1 MISSWELIINL
12 WGCKMKYEE
21 IYNMIRMICGS
32 LLMVGMFAIP
42 SCEDDRVEEE
52 VVLEPNMQMWVNG
65 DPIDPFTYYGSIT
78 TFGQKKLGEDG
89 KIKKLLVFH
98 FQREVGRVLPTLE
111 HYATIWYDE
120 DAEDNSNLIDPGMY
134 LNYGAEDTL
143 DREQSINLE
152 IIGSQ
157 DYTNFGQAEITKIE
171 DNKVSGVVNG
181 QFYNPYRDELQI
193 ALLVFDNIEIG
204 MDPEGTFYDGE

>member
-1 MISSWELIINL
+1 
-12 WGCKMKYEE
+12 MKYYE
-21 IYNMIRMICGS
+21 IYNNVRLFC
-32 LLMVGMFAIP
+32 LMGILSIFTL
-42 SCEDDRVEEE
+42 SCEDKVVEEE
-52 VVLEPNMQMWVNG
+52 VVLEPSMQMWVNG
-65 DPIDPFTYYGSIT
+65 DPINPFTYYGSIT

-98 FQREVGRVLPTLE
+98 FQREVGRVLPELE

-120 DAEDNSNLIDPGMY
+120 DGEDDNNLIDQGMY

-143 DREQSINLE
+143 SREQSINLE

-204 MDPEGTFYDGE
+204 MDPEGTFYDDD

>member
-1 MISSWELIINL
+1 MTH
-12 WGCKMKYEE
+12 EE
-21 IYNMIRMICGS
+21 IYNYVRMICGS
-32 LLMVGMFAIP
+32 LLMVGMFVIP
-42 SCEDDRVEEE
+42 SCEDNEVQEE
-52 VVLEPNMQMWVNG
+52 VVLEPSMQMWVNG
-65 DPIDPFTYYGSIT
+65 DPINPYTYYGSIT
-78 TFGQKKLGEDG
+78 TFGKKELGEDG

-120 DAEDNSNLIDPGMY
+120 DGEDNNNLIDAGMY

-143 DREQSINLE
+143 DRDKTINLE

-157 DYTNFGQAEITKIE
+157 DYTNFGQAEITKVE
-171 DNKVSGVVNG
+171 DGKVSGIVNG

-204 MDPEGTFYDGE
+204 VDPEGTFYDDE

>member
-1 MISSWELIINL
+1 
-12 WGCKMKYEE
+12 MKHEE
-21 IYNMIRMICGS
+21 IYNYVRMICGS

-42 SCEDDRVEEE
+42 SCEDNRVEEE

-120 DAEDNSNLIDPGMY
+120 DAEDNSNLIDPGLY
-134 LNYGAEDTL
+134 LNYGSEDTL

-204 MDPEGTFYDGE
+204 MDPEGTFYDDE

>member
-1 MISSWELIINL
+1 
-12 WGCKMKYEE
+12 MKHEE
-21 IYNMIRMICGS
+21 IYNTVRMICGS

-42 SCEDDRVEEE
+42 SCEDNRVEEE

-65 DPIDPFTYYGSIT
+65 DPINPYTYYGSIT
-78 TFGQKKLGEDG
+78 TFGKKELGEDG

-143 DREQSINLE
+143 DRDKTINLE

-204 MDPEGTFYDGE
+204 MDPEGTFYDDE

>member
-1 MISSWELIINL
+1 MV
-12 WGCKMKYEE
+12 
-21 IYNMIRMICGS
+21 RVICGS
-32 LLMVGMFAIP
+32 LLMAIMFMMP
-42 SCEDDRVEEE
+42 SCEDNVVEKE

-120 DAEDNSNLIDPGMY
+120 DAEDNSNLIDPGLY
-134 LNYGAEDTL
+134 LNYGPEDTL

-171 DNKVSGVVNG
+171 DNKVSGIING

-204 MDPEGTFYDGE
+204 MDPEGTFYDDE

>member
-1 MISSWELIINL
+1 
-12 WGCKMKYEE
+12 MKHEE
-21 IYNMIRMICGS
+21 IYNIVRMICGS

-65 DPIDPFTYYGSIT
+65 DPINPYTYYGSIT
-78 TFGQKKLGEDG
+78 TFGKKELGEDG

-111 HYATIWYDE
+111 HYATIWYDH

-143 DREQSINLE
+143 DRDKTINLE

-157 DYTNFGQAEITKIE
+157 DYTNFGQAEITKVE
-171 DNKVSGVVNG
+171 DNKVSGIVNG

-204 MDPEGTFYDGE
+204 MDPEGTFYDDE

>member
-1 MISSWELIINL
+1 MR
-12 WGCKMKYEE
+12 YEE
-21 IYNMIRMICGS
+21 IYNYVRMICGS
-32 LLMVGMFAIP
+32 LLMVGMFMIP
-42 SCEDDRVEEE
+42 SCEDNEVQEE

-120 DAEDNSNLIDPGMY
+120 DAEDNSNLIDPGLY
-134 LNYGAEDTL
+134 LNYGSEDTL

-171 DNKVSGVVNG
+171 NNKVSGVVNG

>member
-1 MISSWELIINL
+1 
-12 WGCKMKYEE
+12 MKYYE
-21 IYNMIRMICGS
+21 IYNNVRLFC
-32 LLMVGMFAIP
+32 LMGILSIFTL
-42 SCEDDRVEEE
+42 SCEDKVVEEE
-52 VVLEPNMQMWVNG
+52 VVLEPNMEMWVNG
-65 DPIDPFTYYGSIT
+65 DPIDPYTYYGSIT
-78 TFGQKKLGEDG
+78 TFGKKELGEDG

-120 DAEDNSNLIDPGMY
+120 DGDDNNNLIDQGMY

-143 DREQSINLE
+143 DRDKTINLE

-157 DYTNFGQAEITKIE
+157 DYTNFGQAEITKVE
-171 DNKVSGVVNG
+171 DGKVSGIVNG

-204 MDPEGTFYDGE
+204 MDPEGTFYDDE

>member
-1 MISSWELIINL
+1 
-12 WGCKMKYEE
+12 MKYYE
-21 IYNMIRMICGS
+21 IYNNIRLFC
-32 LLMVGMFAIP
+32 LMGILSIFTL
-42 SCEDDRVEEE
+42 SCEDKVVEEE
-52 VVLEPNMQMWVNG
+52 VLEPSMQMWVNG
-65 DPIDPFTYYGSIT
+65 DPIDPYTYYGSIT
-78 TFGQKKLGEDG
+78 TFGSKSLGEDG

-111 HYATIWYDE
+111 HYATIWYDN
-120 DAEDNSNLIDPGMY
+120 DAEDNSDLIDAGMY

-143 DREQSINLE
+143 DRDKTINLE

-157 DYTNFGQAEITKIE
+157 DYTNFGQAEITKVE
-171 DNKVSGVVNG
+171 DGKVSGIVNG

-204 MDPEGTFYDGE
+204 MDPEGTFYTGDD

>member
-1 MISSWELIINL
+1 
-12 WGCKMKYEE
+12 MKHEE
-21 IYNMIRMICGS
+21 IYNYVRMICGS
-32 LLMVGMFAIP
+32 LLMVGMFALP
-42 SCEDDRVEEE
+42 SCEDERVEEE

-65 DPIDPFTYYGSIT
+65 DPIDPYTYYGSIT
-78 TFGQKKLGEDG
+78 TFGKKELGEDG

-120 DAEDNSNLIDPGMY
+120 DGEDNNNLIDAGMY

-143 DREQSINLE
+143 DRDKTINLE

-157 DYTNFGQAEITKIE
+157 DYTNFGQAEITKVE
-171 DNKVSGVVNG
+171 DNKVSGIVNG

-204 MDPEGTFYDGE
+204 MDPEGTFYDDE

>member
-1 MISSWELIINL
+1 MRH
-12 WGCKMKYEE
+12 EE

-65 DPIDPFTYYGSIT
+65 DPINPYTYYGSIT
-78 TFGQKKLGEDG
+78 TFGKKELGEDG

-111 HYATIWYDE
+111 HYATIWYDH

-143 DREQSINLE
+143 DRDKTINLE

-157 DYTNFGQAEITKIE
+157 DYTNFGQAEITKVE
-171 DNKVSGVVNG
+171 DNKVSGIVNG

-204 MDPEGTFYDGE
+204 MDPEGTFYDDE

>member
-1 MISSWELIINL
+1 
-12 WGCKMKYEE
+12 MKYYE
-21 IYNMIRMICGS
+21 IYNNVRLFC
-32 LLMVGMFAIP
+32 LMGILSVFTL
-42 SCEDDRVEEE
+42 SCEDTRVEEE
-52 VVLEPNMQMWVNG
+52 VVLEPSMQMWVNG
-65 DPIDPFTYYGSIT
+65 DPINPFTYYGSIT

-98 FQREVGRVLPTLE
+98 FQREVGRVLPELE

-120 DAEDNSNLIDPGMY
+120 DGEDDNNLIDQGMY

-143 DREQSINLE
+143 NREQSINLE

>member
-1 MISSWELIINL
+1 
-12 WGCKMKYEE
+12 MKYYE
-21 IYNMIRMICGS
+21 IYNNVRLFCLIGILS
-32 LLMVGMFAIP
+32 IFTL
-42 SCEDDRVEEE
+42 SCEDKVVEEE
-52 VVLEPNMQMWVNG
+52 VVLEPSMEMWVNG

-78 TFGQKKLGEDG
+78 TFGQKTLGEDG

-111 HYATIWYDE
+111 HYATIWYDN
-120 DAEDNSNLIDPGMY
+120 DAEDNSNLIDAGMY

-143 DREQSINLE
+143 DRDKTINLE

-157 DYTNFGQAEITKIE
+157 DYTNFGQAEITKVE
-171 DNKVSGVVNG
+171 DNKVSGIVNG

-193 ALLVFDNIEIG
+193 ALLIFENIEIG
-204 MDPEGTFYDGE
+204 MDPEGTFYTGE

>member
-1 MISSWELIINL
+1 
-12 WGCKMKYEE
+12 
-21 IYNMIRMICGS
+21 MIRVICGS
-32 LLMVGMFAIP
+32 LLMAIMFMMP
-42 SCEDDRVEEE
+42 SCEDNVVEKE

-120 DAEDNSNLIDPGMY
+120 DAEDNSNLIDPGLY
-134 LNYGAEDTL
+134 LNYGSEDTL

-157 DYTNFGQAEITKIE
+157 DYTNFGQAEITKVE
-171 DNKVSGVVNG
+171 DNKVSGIVNG

-204 MDPEGTFYDGE
+204 MDPEGTFYDDE

>member
-1 MISSWELIINL
+1 
-12 WGCKMKYEE
+12 MKYYEV
-21 IYNMIRMICGS
+21 YNNVKLFCLIGILS
-32 LLMVGMFAIP
+32 IFTL

-65 DPIDPFTYYGSIT
+65 DPIDPFSYYGSIT
-78 TFGQKKLGEDG
+78 TFGKKELGEDG

-111 HYATIWYDE
+111 HYATIWYDH

-143 DREQSINLE
+143 DRDKTINLE

-157 DYTNFGQAEITKIE
+157 DYTNFGQAEITKVE
-171 DNKVSGVVNG
+171 DNKVSGIVNG

-193 ALLVFDNIEIG
+193 ALLVFENIEIG

>member
-1 MISSWELIINL
+1 
-12 WGCKMKYEE
+12 MKHEE
-21 IYNMIRMICGS
+21 IYNYVRMICGS

-42 SCEDDRVEEE
+42 SCEDNEVQEE
-52 VVLEPNMQMWVNG
+52 VVLEPQMQMWVNG
-65 DPIDPFTYYGSIT
+65 DPIDPYTYYGSIT
-78 TFGQKKLGEDG
+78 TFGKKELGEDG

-111 HYATIWYDE
+111 HYATIWYDH

-143 DREQSINLE
+143 DRDKTINLE

-157 DYTNFGQAEITKIE
+157 DYTNFGQAEITKVE
-171 DNKVSGVVNG
+171 DNKVSGIVNG

-204 MDPEGTFYDGE
+204 MDPEGTFYDDE

>member
-1 MISSWELIINL
+1 MRH
-12 WGCKMKYEE
+12 EE
-21 IYNMIRMICGS
+21 IYNYVRMICGS

-42 SCEDDRVEEE
+42 SCEDNRVEEE

-120 DAEDNSNLIDPGMY
+120 DAEDNSNLIDPGLY
-134 LNYGAEDTL
+134 LNYGPEDTL

-204 MDPEGTFYDGE
+204 MDPEGTFYDDE

>member
-1 MISSWELIINL
+1 
-12 WGCKMKYEE
+12 MKHEE
-21 IYNMIRMICGS
+21 IYNIVRMICGS

-42 SCEDDRVEEE
+42 SCEDNRVEEE

-65 DPIDPFTYYGSIT
+65 DPIDPYTYYGSIT
-78 TFGQKKLGEDG
+78 TFGKKELGEDG

-120 DAEDNSNLIDPGMY
+120 DGEDNNNLIDAGMY
-134 LNYGAEDTL
+134 LNYGSEDTL
-143 DREQSINLE
+143 DRDKTINLE

-157 DYTNFGQAEITKIE
+157 DYTNFGQAEITKVE
-171 DNKVSGVVNG
+171 DNKVSGIVNG

-204 MDPEGTFYDGE
+204 MDPEGTFYDDE

>member
-1 MISSWELIINL
+1 MGILSIFTL
-12 WGCKMKYEE
+12 
-21 IYNMIRMICGS
+21 
-32 LLMVGMFAIP
+32 

-52 VVLEPNMQMWVNG
+52 VVEPSMQMWVNG

-78 TFGQKKLGEDG
+78 TFGQKSVGEDG

-98 FQREVGRVLPTLE
+98 FQREVGRVLPELE
-111 HYATIWYDE
+111 HYATIWYDK
-120 DAEDNSNLIDPGMY
+120 DGEDNDDLIDAGLY

-157 DYTNFGQAEITKIE
+157 DYTSFGQAEITE
-171 DNKVSGVVNG
+171 VRDNKISGIVNG

-204 MDPEGTFYDGE
+204 MDPEGTFYTGDE

>member
-1 MISSWELIINL
+1 MRH
-12 WGCKMKYEE
+12 EE
-21 IYNMIRMICGS
+21 IYNYVRMICGS
-32 LLMVGMFAIP
+32 LLMVGMFTIP
-42 SCEDDRVEEE
+42 SCEDNEVQEE
-52 VVLEPNMQMWVNG
+52 VVLEPTMQMWVNG
-65 DPIDPFTYYGSIT
+65 DPINPYTYYGSIT

-120 DAEDNSNLIDPGMY
+120 DGEDNNDLIDAGMY

-143 DREQSINLE
+143 NRDKTINLE

-157 DYTNFGQAEITKIE
+157 DYTNFGQAEITKVE
-171 DNKVSGVVNG
+171 DNKVSGIVNG

-204 MDPEGTFYDGE
+204 MDPEGTFYDDE

>member
-1 MISSWELIINL
+1 MGILAVFTL
-12 WGCKMKYEE
+12 
-21 IYNMIRMICGS
+21 
-32 LLMVGMFAIP
+32 
-42 SCEDDRVEEE
+42 SCEDNRVEEQT
-52 VVLEPNMQMWVNG
+52 VSEPSMQMWVNG
-65 DPIDPFTYYGSIT
+65 DQIDPFTYYGSIT

-120 DAEDNSNLIDPGMY
+120 DAEDDGNLIDQGLY

-143 DREQSINLE
+143 NREQSINLE

-157 DYTNFGQAEITKIE
+157 DYTDFGQAEITKVE
-171 DNKVSGVVNG
+171 DNKVSGMVNG

-193 ALLVFDNIEIG
+193 ALLIFDNIEIG

>member
-1 MISSWELIINL
+1 MNH
-12 WGCKMKYEE
+12 EE
-21 IYNMIRMICGS
+21 IYNYVRMICGS

-42 SCEDDRVEEE
+42 SCEDNRVEEE

-120 DAEDNSNLIDPGMY
+120 DAEDNSNLIDPGLY
-134 LNYGAEDTL
+134 LNYGSEDTL

-204 MDPEGTFYDGE
+204 MDPEGTFYDDE

>member
-1 MISSWELIINL
+1 
-12 WGCKMKYEE
+12 
-21 IYNMIRMICGS
+21 MIRMIYGS

-65 DPIDPFTYYGSIT
+65 DPIDPYTYYGSIT
-78 TFGQKKLGEDG
+78 TFGKKELGEDG

-120 DAEDNSNLIDPGMY
+120 DGEDNNNLIDSGMY

-143 DREQSINLE
+143 ENREQTINLE

-157 DYTNFGQAEITKIE
+157 DYTNFGQAEITKVE
-171 DNKVSGVVNG
+171 DNKVSGIVNG

-204 MDPEGTFYDGE
+204 MDPEGTFYDDE